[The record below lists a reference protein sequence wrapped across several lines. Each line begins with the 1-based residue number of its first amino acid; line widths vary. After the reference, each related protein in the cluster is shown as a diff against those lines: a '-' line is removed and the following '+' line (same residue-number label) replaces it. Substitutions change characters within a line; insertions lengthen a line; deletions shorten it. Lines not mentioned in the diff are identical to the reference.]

1 MGVPNPSLE
10 LANRLR
16 LKSLDSQFRAEVSQG
31 LNCSPFEAE
40 CVLQVVKEV
49 FFPFLDVAGGKAP
62 PGKITLVAVAADEP
76 AGKPLSDCRKVTV
89 CLTVHRG
96 ESDDQL
102 LIKQG
107 ATAFRRARIA
117 ELCDEALSQD
127 GLLTRE
133 DLAYRIFFVSP
144 RTISRDLN
152 WLRAQGTTVVLRST
166 RHDIGPVLTHRTQ
179 IVQLALQGK
188 TTVEICNILRHSP
201 EAVANYLATFVRCA
215 QLHEQKLEV
224 GQIAFLLRRGPS
236 LVRQYVELY
245 EACRGDKNQAYH
257 LEKLLNLG
265 QVRREKKAARGGR
278 HHG

>member
-1 MGVPNPSLE
+1 MGVPNPQRE
-10 LANRLR
+10 LVHRLR
-16 LKSLDSQFRAEVSQG
+16 LKSLDSQFRAEVSHG

-49 FFPFLDVAGGKAP
+49 FFPFLDESAAKAP
-62 PGKITLVAVAADEP
+62 PGKLTLVVVAADEP
-76 AGKPLSDCRKVTV
+76 AGKPLAECRKVSV

-96 ESDDQL
+96 EADDQL
-102 LIKQG
+102 LVQQG
-107 ATAFRRARIA
+107 ATAFRRARIPA
-117 ELCDEALSQD
+117 LCDEALSQD

-152 WLRAQGTTVVLRST
+152 WLRAKGQPVILRST

-179 IVQLALQGK
+179 IVQLALAGK
-188 TTVEICNILRHSP
+188 TTTEICNILRHSP

-215 QLHEQKLEV
+215 QLHAQKLEV

-236 LVRQYVELY
+236 LVRQYLELL
-245 EACRGDKNQAYH
+245 ETCRRDKNQAYH
-257 LEKLLNLG
+257 LDKLLNLG
-265 QVRREKKAARGGR
+265 QGRREKKPAPGGR
-278 HHG
+278 RHG

>member
-1 MGVPNPSLE
+1 MGVPNPKFE
-10 LANRLR
+10 LTERLR

-40 CVLQVVKEV
+40 CVLGVVKEV
-49 FFPFLDVAGGKAP
+49 FFPFLDEAAAKGP

-76 AGKPLSDCRKVTV
+76 AGKLLAECRKVSV

-96 ESDDQL
+96 ELDDQL

-107 ATAFRRARIA
+107 PTAFRRARIA
-117 ELCDEALSQD
+117 SLCDEALSQD

-152 WLRAQGTTVVLRST
+152 TLRAAGESVILRST

-188 TTVEICNILRHSP
+188 TTTEICNILRHSP
-201 EAVANYLATFVRCA
+201 EAVANYVATFVRCA
-215 QLHEQKLEV
+215 QLHQQQLEV

-236 LVRQYVELY
+236 LVRQYLELF
-245 EACRGDKNQAYH
+245 EACRGDKNQSYH
-257 LEKLLNLG
+257 LDKLLNLG
-265 QVRREKKAARGGR
+265 QLPEEKKTAPGGR
-278 HHG
+278 CHG

>member
-1 MGVPNPSLE
+1 MGVPNPTLE
-10 LANRLR
+10 LVNRLR
-16 LKSLDSQFRAEVSQG
+16 LKLLDSQFRAEVSQG

-49 FFPFLDVAGGKAP
+49 FFPFVDEAAAKAP

-76 AGKPLSDCRKVTV
+76 AGKPLSECRKVAV
-89 CLTVHRG
+89 CLSVHRG
-96 ESDDQL
+96 ESDDRL
-102 LIKQG
+102 LIQQG

-117 ELCDEALSQD
+117 ALCDEALSQD

-152 WLRAQGTTVVLRST
+152 WLRAHDRTVILRST

-179 IVQLALQGK
+179 IVRLALEGK
-188 TTVEICNILRHSP
+188 TTSEICRILRHSP
-201 EAVANYLATFVRCA
+201 EAVANYLATFVRCVQLQA
-215 QLHEQKLEV
+215 QQLEV

-236 LVRQYVELY
+236 LVRQYLELFD
-245 EACRGDKNQAYH
+245 ACRGDKNRAYH
-257 LEKLLNLG
+257 LDKLLNLG
-265 QVRREKKAARGGR
+265 PQRRGKKSVPGGR
-278 HHG
+278 RHG

>member
-1 MGVPNPSLE
+1 MGVSNPPLE

-16 LKSLDSQFRAEVSQG
+16 LKSLDSQFRAEVSHG

-49 FFPFLDVAGGKAP
+49 FFPFLDQAAAKTP

-76 AGKPLSDCRKVTV
+76 AGKPLADCRKVIV

-107 ATAFRRARIA
+107 VTAFRRARIA
-117 ELCDEALSQD
+117 ALCDEALSQD

-152 WLRAQGTTVVLRST
+152 WLRAQGETVVLRST

-188 TTVEICNILRHSP
+188 TTTQICNILRHSA

-236 LVRQYVELY
+236 LVRQYIELF
-245 EACRGDKNQAYH
+245 EACRGDKNQVYH

-265 QVRREKKAARGGR
+265 QVRRGKKSARGGR
-278 HHG
+278 RHG

>member
-1 MGVPNPSLE
+1 MGVSNPKVE

-16 LKSLDSQFRAEVSQG
+16 LKSLDNQFTAEVSHG

-49 FFPFLDVAGGKAP
+49 FFPFLDEAAAKAP
-62 PGKITLVAVAADEP
+62 PGKITLVALAADEP
-76 AGKPLSDCRKVTV
+76 AGKPLAECRKVTV

-96 ESDDQL
+96 EEDDRL
-102 LIKQG
+102 LIRQG

-117 ELCDEALSQD
+117 DLCDEALSQD

-152 WLRAQGTTVVLRST
+152 WLRAQGKTVALRST

-179 IVQLALQGK
+179 IVQLALTGK
-188 TTVEICNILRHSP
+188 TTSEICNILRHSP

-236 LVRQYVELY
+236 LVRQYLELLD
-245 EACRGDKNQAYH
+245 ECRHDRNQAYH
-257 LEKLLNLG
+257 LDKLLTLG
-265 QVRREKKAARGGR
+265 QTQRGKKSAAGGR
-278 HHG
+278 RHG